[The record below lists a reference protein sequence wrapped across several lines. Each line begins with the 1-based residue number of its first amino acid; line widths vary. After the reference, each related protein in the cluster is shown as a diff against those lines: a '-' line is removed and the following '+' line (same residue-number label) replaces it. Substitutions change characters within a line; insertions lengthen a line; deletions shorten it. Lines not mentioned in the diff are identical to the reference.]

1 MANVAIFRLGKSI
14 RFKRE
19 TIGKYA
25 ATGAGEA
32 RTLFLT
38 LARLN
43 PQNTYYITGKSDY
56 SRLTEEEKTE
66 LFPNKNVIDV
76 WEDYSEYK
84 EVVPNHEFVLYKM
97 SNTNIDY
104 GIGFGGVISIS
115 LPNKTKQ
122 KKNPTKF
129 AKPMACYYNYASP
142 MTNYLNESKIPWVCA
157 NTDTRYY
164 PVKAEDLLNPE
175 KVIVGMWDTE
185 LEATR
190 RKSFDSEELVTHKV
204 ISLYSRIETLF
215 LADDGKLEKDLDLQM
230 MRSGLTIFHNQ
241 DGGIDKAKT
250 MKEYIIDNGLDF
262 KAYGKWKSFEGIDD
276 RFKGFLAFDDLH
288 KELQKAK
295 YTFIIAGNEVTTC
308 TMKFYEC
315 LEYGVIPF
323 LHKNYDKERILDGYG
338 FPSFLRIENPE
349 DLKKKIDML
358 ENDESLYKSILNEL
372 KNMLTPDL
380 YDGTHINKEINRALD
395 IIGIKHD

>member
-1 MANVAIFRLGKSI
+1 MANVAIARLGKSI
-14 RFKRE
+14 RFRRKD
-19 TIGKYA
+19 IGLYA
-25 ATGAGEA
+25 FSGAGEA

-38 LARLN
+38 LTRLN
-43 PQNTYYITGKSDY
+43 PQNTYYIVGKSDY
-56 SRLTEEEKTE
+56 QRLTEEERKE
-66 LFPNKNVIDV
+66 LFPNDNVIDV
-76 WEDYSEYK
+76 WEEYK
-84 EVVPNHEFVLYKM
+84 DHKGTIANHDYVVAMMAGVKV
-97 SNTNIDY
+97 DY
-104 GIGFGGVISIS
+104 GVMFGGVISLS
-115 LPNKTKQ
+115 LPNKTRQ
-122 KKNPTKF
+122 KRDNTKF

-142 MTNYLNESKIPWVCA
+142 VVNYLNETGIPWVCA

-164 PVKAEDLLNPE
+164 PVKAVDLLNPE

-190 RKSFDSEELVTHKV
+190 RKSFDSEELTTHKV

-262 KAYGKWKSFEGIDD
+262 KAFGKWKSFEGKDD

-288 KELQKAK
+288 KELQKSK

-308 TMKFYEC
+308 TMKFWEC
-315 LEYGVIPF
+315 LHYGVIPF
-323 LHKNYDKERILDGYG
+323 LHENYDKNKILNNYG
-338 FPSFLRIENPE
+338 FPDYLRVKDPE
-349 DLKKKIDML
+349 DLKRKIEELESDYKLYAEIRLQLNDML
-358 ENDESLYKSILNEL
+358 TE
-372 KNMLTPDL
+372 DL
-380 YDGTHINKEINRALD
+380 YNGEHINNEINRALKIGG
-395 IIGIKHD
+395 II